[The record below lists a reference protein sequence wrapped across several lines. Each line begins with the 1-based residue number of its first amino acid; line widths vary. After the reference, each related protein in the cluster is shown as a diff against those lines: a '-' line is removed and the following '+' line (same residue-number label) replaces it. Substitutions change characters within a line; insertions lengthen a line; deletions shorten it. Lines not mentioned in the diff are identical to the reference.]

1 LSKSM
6 ILPDLVVV
14 GPTAAGKTDLAVEL
28 AIRMDGEVVSADAL
42 QIYRQMHIGTAKP
55 DAGQMRGVPHHM
67 IGCVDVDEP
76 YSVGRFQ
83 QDARACME
91 QIHAR
96 GRTALLCGGTGL
108 YVHALLHELDFG
120 SGEADL
126 DFRRE
131 LQAFA
136 AREGNQALHDRLAQA
151 SPEAAARLH
160 PNDTMRVIRALE
172 LHRQG
177 KPIGSYGQRVLEPAP
192 APVVGLTMERRA
204 LYARIEARVDRM
216 MRDGLLQEVQ
226 GLLAAGYDPSLTSLQ
241 ALGYKELIAHL
252 QGACTLAQ
260 AVEKIKQ
267 RTRNFAK
274 RQLTWFRREKGIVW
288 IERTADQRPAELA
301 DLAEQALRQRGE
313 DLPTE
318 KG

>member
-1 LSKSM
+1 MSKTR

-42 QIYRQMHIGTAKP
+42 QIYRQMRIGTAKP

-67 IGCVDVDEP
+67 IDCVAVDEP

-83 QDARACME
+83 REARACIE
-91 QIHAR
+91 GIHAR
-96 GRTALLCGGTGL
+96 GRAAILCGGTGL

-120 SGEADL
+120 GGEADL
-126 DFRRE
+126 AYRRQ

-136 AREGNQALHDRLAQA
+136 AQEGNQALHDRLAQV

-160 PNDTMRVIRALE
+160 PNDTLRVIRALE

-177 KPIGSYGQRVLEPAP
+177 KPLGQYGRQVLQP
-192 APVVGLTMERRA
+192 APVPIIGLTMERQA

-216 MRDGLLQEVQ
+216 MADGLLQEVQ
-226 GLLAAGYDPSLTSLQ
+226 GLLDAGYDPSLTSMQ
-241 ALGYKELIAHL
+241 ALGYKELIGYL
-252 QGACTLAQ
+252 RGEISLPQ

-274 RQLTWFRREKGIVW
+274 RQLTWFRREKQIHW
-288 IERTADQRPAELA
+288 IERTAEQSPAQLA
-301 DLAEQALRQRGE
+301 DLVEDALREPGSS
-313 DLPTE
+313 LPTE